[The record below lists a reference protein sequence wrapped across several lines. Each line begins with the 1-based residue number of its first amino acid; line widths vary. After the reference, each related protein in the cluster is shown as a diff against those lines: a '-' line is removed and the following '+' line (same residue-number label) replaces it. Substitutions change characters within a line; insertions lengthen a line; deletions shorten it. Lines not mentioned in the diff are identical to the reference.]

1 MELCGVVDREQGG
14 KKVLPNVTR
23 ETLRRSAAT
32 RAAKT
37 CVAETAAAVARA
49 QADGNTTLV
58 DAASAYS
65 LAATDLRDADPE
77 KKGDMHIL
85 LRAAEAS
92 YRASVA
98 SAKAVGN
105 DAVAV
110 AQKLVEASNAFD
122 VAAKAVVDA
131 VDFDTKL
138 EARGDLEAAE
148 DALKDL
154 FISTEILPAKPGAR
168 KTAHRPRPNTC
179 TDRLVQQTR
188 RRVAGAPAEEAMW
201 HMRGLPRRGV
211 RRVQVLPRHD
221 KARRP
226 GRAEEQALRP
236 AGVFS
241 AESAE
246 GAEGATRHLQGHR
259 PGRCQGLQVLGRF

>member
-14 KKVLPNVTR
+14 KKVLPGVTR
-23 ETLRRSAAT
+23 EALRRRAAT
-32 RAAKT
+32 NASNT

-85 LRAAEAS
+85 FRAAEAS
-92 YRASVA
+92 YRAAFA
-98 SAKAVGN
+98 SAKAVGD
-105 DAVAV
+105 DAAA
-110 AQKLVEASNAFD
+110 AQKLVEASNAFG

-154 FISTEILPAKPGAR
+154 FIPTEILPAKPGAR

-179 TDRLVQQTR
+179 TDRRRPTNAPSR
-188 RRVAGAPAEEAMW
+188 RRRAGRGSGVARARAAS
-201 HMRGLPRRGV
+201 PRSA
-211 RRVQVLPRHD
+211 
-221 KARRP
+221 AR
-226 GRAEEQALRP
+226 
-236 AGVFS
+236 AGTAS
-241 AESAE
+241 
-246 GAEGATRHLQGHR
+246 T
-259 PGRCQGLQVLGRF
+259 

>member
-14 KKVLPNVTR
+14 KKVLPGVTR
-23 ETLRRSAAT
+23 EALRRRSAT
-32 RAAKT
+32 NAAKT
-37 CVAETAAAVARA
+37 CVAEAAAAVARA
-49 QADGNTTLV
+49 QADGNVALK
-58 DAASAYS
+58 AAAHAYS
-65 LAATDLRDADPE
+65 AAATDLRDAHPE
-77 KKGDMHIL
+77 KQGDMHIL
-85 LRAAEAS
+85 FRAAEAS

-154 FISTEILPAKPGAR
+154 FISTEILPAKPEAR
-168 KTAHRPRPNTC
+168 KTAHRLRPNTC

-188 RRVAGAPAEEAMW
+188 RRVAGAPAEEA
-201 HMRGLPRRGV
+201 V
-211 RRVQVLPRHD
+211 
-221 KARRP
+221 
-226 GRAEEQALRP
+226 
-236 AGVFS
+236 
-241 AESAE
+241 
-246 GAEGATRHLQGHR
+246 
-259 PGRCQGLQVLGRF
+259 